1 MTQLTTL
8 NEIEQHIIL
17 LGKVEVANALFVSWD
32 VNLGVTTVNAW
43 TDRPKL
49 RGRVRKDWRQPRCPV
64 QRAHCFK
71 RLLEEKLAG
80 LERQMY
86 ASRHTHPT
94 MADNPKIAVWGDD

>member
-49 RGRVRKDWRQPRCPV
+49 RGRVR
-64 QRAHCFK
+64 
-71 RLLEEKLAG
+71 
-80 LERQMY
+80 
-86 ASRHTHPT
+86 
-94 MADNPKIAVWGDD
+94 